1 MDRIDLRSDTV
12 TRPTAEMRAVM
23 ASAEVGDDVYD
34 EDPTVNLLQ
43 DRAAELTG
51 KEESLF
57 VPSGTMANQI
67 AVRVWTQ
74 PGDAL
79 MAAKDAHVYLYEGGG
94 AAALSGV
101 QAILLGSDGLYGLED
116 VKVSATPDEFHFA
129 RIRLVCVEN
138 THNRSG
144 GRIFPSSDAAEI
156 AQWVHEQGWALHL
169 DGARV
174 FNASVATGQSVAEI
188 AGPFD
193 SVSFCLSKGLGAPVG
208 SLVCGD
214 KAFIKRARRIRKLFG
229 GGMRQVGILAAA
241 GIHALDHHVER
252 LAEDHANASLLAT
265 GLEAL
270 PGVTVCGSPE
280 TNIVVFEAEDVPGL
294 LEGARKKGVELS
306 LMDARTLRAVTHL
319 DVSQRDVERA
329 LESLREVTASLS
341 G

>member
-12 TRPTAEMRAVM
+12 TRPTAEMRAAM
-23 ASAEVGDDVYD
+23 ASAEVGDDVYE

-101 QAILLGSDGLYGLED
+101 QAVLLGRDGLFGLED
-116 VKVSATPDEFHFA
+116 VKASATPDDFHFA
-129 RIRLVCVEN
+129 QTRLVCVEN

-144 GRIFPSSDAAEI
+144 GRVFPASDAKKIAE
-156 AQWVHEQGWALHL
+156 WVHEQGWALHL

-174 FNASVATGQSVAEI
+174 FNASVASGLSVAEL
-188 AGPFD
+188 AKPFD

-214 KAFIKRARRIRKLFG
+214 QEFIQRARRIRKLFG

-241 GIHALDHHVER
+241 GLHALDHHVER
-252 LAEDHANASLLAT
+252 LAEDHAKASFLAR

-270 PGVTVCGSPE
+270 PGLTVCGSPE
-280 TNIVVFEAEDVPGL
+280 TNIVVFEAEDVGGL
-294 LEGARKKGVELS
+294 LDGAQKKGVELS
-306 LMDARTLRAVTHL
+306 LMDAQTLRAVTHL
-319 DVSQRDVERA
+319 DVSQDDMETA
-329 LESLREVTASLS
+329 LEVLREVAASLS